1 MQTWEVIILGLDFS
15 VMQLC
20 WGYASS
26 VSNHLATHLVS
37 KPKSSLSHQTRLEEN
52 RSLGL
57 SLVPYLGQVQVC
69 PCLPRKSQ
77 YKIPGTIRRTI
88 DSPKYTK
95 EGIIKFLQVSRV
107 VQGHFPR
114 GVHTFS

>member
-26 VSNHLATHLVS
+26 VS

-95 EGIIKFLQVSRV
+95 EGNIKFLQVSRV